1 MRLFTITYDR
11 GGGIAVSTVQGNEI
25 VTVDDFFCV
34 REHGVPLATFPKQD
48 VLHVTTNGPGADRP
62 APVTADLGKPARGP
76 RDAHAEPRYWR
87 RLRTALDPTTPG
99 EIRRMPAQNARA
111 ATRTAPDPTTRREP
125 AARVARR
132 APAGGEIRRRQPVAS

>member
-62 APVTADLGKPARGP
+62 APVTADLGKPVRGP

-87 RLRTALDPTTPG
+87 RLRTALDPTPG

-111 ATRTAPDPTTRREP
+111 APRTAPDPARRET